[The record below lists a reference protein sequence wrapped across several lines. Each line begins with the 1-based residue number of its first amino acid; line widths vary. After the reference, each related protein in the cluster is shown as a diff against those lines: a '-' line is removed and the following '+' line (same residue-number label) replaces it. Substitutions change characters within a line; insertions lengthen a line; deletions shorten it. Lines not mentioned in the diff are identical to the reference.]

1 MQPHSDVATQLLDDA
16 LSLLEHELH
25 QARISRDE
33 VETEY
38 QARIEPLNSRV
49 RALEAAV
56 NHQRG
61 ALETYGGRRNV
72 TAPTGESEKLTDAA
86 HRILAAAGEPM
97 HYRRLAEQLVA
108 EGASLSGK
116 DTGTTLINYLR
127 REPERFCRTA
137 TAGNYALVEWNL
149 ADAKPVVGERKA
161 PATKKR
167 TVRTKA
173 GGKKAT
179 PKRRTRRTTK

>member
-1 MQPHSDVATQLLDDA
+1 MQATSNAATQLLDDA
-16 LSLLEHELH
+16 LSLLERELY
-25 QARISRDE
+25 QARTERDQLDAE
-33 VETEY
+33 FR
-38 QARIEPLNSRV
+38 ARIEPLNDRV

-56 NHQRG
+56 SHQRG
-61 ALETYGGRRNV
+61 ALETYGGTRRVN
-72 TAPTGESEKLTDAA
+72 APKAESEKLTDAA

-108 EGASLSGK
+108 ERANLSGK

-137 TAGNYALVEWNL
+137 TAGHYALVEWNL
-149 ADAKPVVGERKA
+149 TEAKPVVGERKA

-167 TVRTKA
+167 AARTKA
-173 GGKKAT
+173 GTKRAT
-179 PKRRTRRTTK
+179 PKRGTRRTTK